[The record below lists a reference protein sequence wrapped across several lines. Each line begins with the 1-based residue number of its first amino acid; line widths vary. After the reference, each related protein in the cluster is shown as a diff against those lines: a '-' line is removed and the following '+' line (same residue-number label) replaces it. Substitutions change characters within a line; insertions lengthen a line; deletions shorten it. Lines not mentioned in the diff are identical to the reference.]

1 MVSER
6 PTRAPAFL
14 RARKLQAELGALS
27 AAAGMGLA
35 CRGGGGEA
43 NAAMAPPGGETGLD
57 VCELS
62 VIVVFISAGA
72 SSAF

>member
-43 NAAMAPPGGETGLD
+43 NAAAMAPAGETAAGLTRC
-57 VCELS
+57 V
-62 VIVVFISAGA
+62 
-72 SSAF
+72 